1 MNHSL
6 ISLMFDFLRSR
17 RHLVGCVLA
26 LIGPVLLFTHVIA
39 HGWLWI
45 TLGLYMSG
53 VLLTPATKPV
63 ALPAPQAPVLTLDQA
78 LTRLQQQ
85 LQQQK
90 SALPTPAVQI
100 LNQIYQ
106 RIDDM
111 VQPERERSGIDERLF
126 ALDDI
131 VQRYIPEMLTQYLQ
145 LPQQFRSEH
154 VLKSG
159 QTAQAMLLEQL
170 QLLDGEVHQLSL
182 AIAENDAARLA
193 EFSQFLQQRFAKAP
207 QWDEKGQLKP

>member
-53 VLLTPATKPV
+53 VLLTPATKSV

-78 LTRLQQQ
+78 LTRLQPKQ
-85 LQQQK
+85 
-90 SALPTPAVQI
+90 AVQI